1 MFSQTIMLRNIS
13 LQQPKGNLGSLEL
26 YYYSYYFIFNSNGF
40 YKLYFVLSGK
50 TKILGS
56 TGGKVLVEWSVTSV

>member
-13 LQQPKGNLGSLEL
+13 LQQPNSELGSLGL
-26 YYYSYYFIFNSNGF
+26 YYSYYFIFNRNGF

-56 TGGKVLVEWSVTSV
+56 TGGKVLAEWSITSV